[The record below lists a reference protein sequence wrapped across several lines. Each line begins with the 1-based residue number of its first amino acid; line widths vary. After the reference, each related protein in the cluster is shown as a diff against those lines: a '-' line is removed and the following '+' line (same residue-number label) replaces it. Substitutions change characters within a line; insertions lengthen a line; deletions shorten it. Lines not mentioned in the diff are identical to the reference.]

1 MMSNF
6 KKQILEMTRLDQQPT
21 QARVE
26 NLFTSIWEIIHVYT
40 WAFADL
46 LKVSHDLLKVERRI
60 QFHSRSEAIGD
71 LPRFNSIV
79 GELYLSMLKLLN
91 PPDEGKLFQHKSC
104 LILMV
109 IILLGAGAVE
119 GGLSESSLDDFYGR
133 LRSFRDGLELDLSQW
148 PQEEQEEVRRPE
160 LQWFLS
166 QQENQDLIKD
176 GLHQLGDCRQT
187 LIQCSHQSIGAR
199 E

>member
-1 MMSNF
+1 
-6 KKQILEMTRLDQQPT
+6 
-21 QARVE
+21 
-26 NLFTSIWEIIHVYT
+26 
-40 WAFADL
+40 
-46 LKVSHDLLKVERRI
+46 
-60 QFHSRSEAIGD
+60 
-71 LPRFNSIV
+71 
-79 GELYLSMLKLLN
+79 
-91 PPDEGKLFQHKSC
+91 
-104 LILMV
+104 MV